1 MPTSLFDLNTEEILE
16 NWEAE
21 HAIREIIS
29 NALDEQFLSRS
40 AEIELFKDSSGDW
53 HVRDFGRG
61 LRVQHLTLK
70 ENQEKLT
77 APTGVIGKFGVGL
90 NDALATM
97 HRRGINVVA
106 RSCFGTYR
114 LKMAYK
120 HGFDIETLH
129 VECDDTPN
137 DIQGT
142 DFILSGTTDLDMEK
156 AKSLFL
162 KFAGEEVLETNPY
175 GQILQRQGIGGRVYI
190 SGVLANEE
198 DKFLFSYNITNLT
211 ASMKNR
217 LNRERL
223 NVSRTTY
230 GDRVKA
236 ILKNATSKSVQE
248 LLIDQVGKRAT
259 GEQCDE
265 MAWTEIRLRALTLMA
280 EQESVVVGTE
290 QDVQSSHSRLDNI
303 KSDGHRVVVI
313 SEQEKTKLKAQNLA
327 GGPQVR
333 TFETYDEEFKAS
345 FEFKFVDYPSLAP
358 EERHIYDLTPKILA
372 LVEITRKQVPEVRI
386 SETMRI
392 TKDNTLGVWE
402 PSIEAIVVKRSQLQS
417 LRDYAA
423 TLLHEAGH
431 ATTGTEDQT
440 LEFEEV
446 LTGYL
451 GRTATI
457 AMSR

>member
-1 MPTSLFDLNTEEILE
+1 MSTSLFDLNTEEVLE
-16 NWEAE
+16 NWEVE

-29 NALDEQFLSRS
+29 NALDEQFLSHS
-40 AEIELFKDSSGDW
+40 AEIEIIKDSSGDW

-61 LRVQHLTLK
+61 LRYQHLTLK

-90 NDALATM
+90 NDAFATM
-97 HRRGINVVA
+97 FRRGINVLA
-106 RSCFGTYR
+106 RSSFGTYR
-114 LKMAYK
+114 LKKAYK

-129 VECDDTPN
+129 VECDDSPN

-142 DFILSGTTDLDMEK
+142 DFSLSGTTDLDMEK

-162 KFAGEEVLETNPY
+162 KFAGEDVLETNAH

-198 DKFLFSYNITNLT
+198 DKFLFSYNITSLT
-211 ASMKNR
+211 HSMKNR

-223 NVSRTTY
+223 NVGRTIY
-230 GDRVKA
+230 ADRVKT
-236 ILKNATSKSVQE
+236 ILKNSTNKLVQK
-248 LLIDQVGKRAT
+248 LLIDQVPKRAT

-265 MAWTEIRLRALTLMA
+265 MAWGEIRLRALTLMA

-333 TFETYDEEFKAS
+333 TFEAYEEEYRAS
-345 FEFKFVDYPSLAP
+345 FEFKFVDYPG
-358 EERHIYDLTPKILA
+358 LTPQERRVYDFTPRILA
-372 LVEITRKQVPEVRI
+372 LVGITGKQTPDVRI
-386 SETMRI
+386 SETMRSK
-392 TKDNTLGVWE
+392 KDNTLGVWE
-402 PSIEAIVVKRSQLQS
+402 PTLEAIVVKRSQLRS

-431 ATTGTEDQT
+431 ATTGTEDET
-440 LEFEEV
+440 LEFEAV

-451 GRTATI
+451 GRTATVAI
-457 AMSR
+457 SG